1 MAGIGDFI
9 KKAQDTITGAVKKSA
24 ADDASANAQDLTS
37 INSINFKI
45 DKNFYETQSDSVRNN
60 WYKALPYGF
69 RWRNRKGK
77 EFYIMLPIL
86 PSNLNITTHYATNV
100 VTTLYGTVEEHSE
113 QRYFDIVIEGT
124 TGMVPRYMNVMR
136 KGELGKLSA
145 KSAPGRLSYGDTTD
159 GRLTISTDI
168 AGGFFAKTIGT
179 VNAAL
184 NKAADLISNR
194 KEDDRSGVYIDRTG
208 YLAFHR
214 LYKIFLMY
222 KADMVGLDPDDP
234 TKEATSTARKR
245 ATGGGTAHPLLFLN
259 YKDNCSYHCS
269 IQRFTLNKTPDQPNM
284 YQYSIRLRAYNLGK
298 ITELVGF
305 IEDRRKQ
312 LGLDGVKSSSLLNDV
327 KRVSDGAKQIIGAGL
342 GGFNIFG
349 R

>member
-1 MAGIGDFI
+1 MSDLQNFI
-9 KKAQDTITGAVKKSA
+9 KKAKDTLTGSSKKSA
-24 ADDASANAQDLTS
+24 ADSVDISRLGGKGNEL
-37 INSINFKI
+37 I
-45 DKNFYETQSDSVRNN
+45 DGNFYDTATVSARNN

-69 RWRNRKGK
+69 RWRNRAGQ
-77 EFYIMLPIL
+77 EYYMMLPIS

-124 TGMVPRYMNVMR
+124 TGMTPRYMDVM
-136 KGELGKLSA
+136 KEGELSKLSA
-145 KSAPGRLSYGDTTD
+145 ISSDGRLSYGDTTD

-184 NKAADLISNR
+184 NKAADLVDGR
-194 KEDDRSGVYIDRTG
+194 KADDRSGVFVDKTG

-214 LYKIFLMY
+214 LYKFFLMY
-222 KADMVGLDPDDP
+222 KADMVGLDPSDP
-234 TKEATSTARKR
+234 TKQPATTVRTP
-245 ATGGGTAHPLLFLN
+245 ATGGATAHPLLFLN

-269 IQRFTLNKTPDQPNM
+269 IQRFSLRRSADQPM
-284 YQYSIRLRAYNLGK
+284 LYQYSIVLRAYNIGK
-298 ITELVGF
+298 IKDLTGF
-305 IEDRRKQ
+305 TYDRKKD
-312 LGLDGVKSSSLLNDV
+312 LGLNGVNESSLLSEA
-327 KRVSDGAKQIIGAGL
+327 KRISDGAKQIVGATL